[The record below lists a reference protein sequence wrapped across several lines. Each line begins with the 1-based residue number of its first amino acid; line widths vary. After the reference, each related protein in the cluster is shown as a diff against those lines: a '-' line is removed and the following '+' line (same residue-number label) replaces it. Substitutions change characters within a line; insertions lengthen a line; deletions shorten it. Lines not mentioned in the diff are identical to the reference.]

1 MSKDKTIDELRQ
13 EHAAAF
19 DMFRAK
25 ELQFELSR
33 AEVLAQRE
41 RLNRIR
47 KLREE
52 NEAAAQEARE
62 ACRVEMM
69 ASDGEMTDAMKEKRR
84 SFRDAE
90 TSAEDYR
97 DLEGAALK
105 ALERVELPALRN
117 AKEMRGA
124 QRLALRSLAEL
135 EMRELI
141 AKAAPEFARIT
152 RLRHAALTSDPSHPY
167 NATMIEEPIEDI
179 MRALRSAATGVDID
193 AIKMPVDL
201 IERGNIAPL
210 SWKDVE
216 SVAALR
222 KRAEALEQAPVIG
235 ER

>member
-19 DMFRAK
+19 EMFRAK

-90 TSAEDYR
+90 TSTEDYR

-167 NATMIEEPIEDI
+167 NATMIEEPIEEI

-201 IERGNIAPL
+201 IGRGNIAPL
-210 SWKDVE
+210 SWKDAE
-216 SVAALR
+216 SVPAMR
-222 KRAEALEQAPVIG
+222 KRAEALEQA
-235 ER
+235 